1 MIATF
6 YHLLEREEGDIEV
19 AVTYDGRVWPGGGG
33 EPDDADVDIY
43 AITLDN
49 QECDVSDA
57 EYADILKA
65 CLNRLDEDMLDAAAD
80 DGDYRYDLGREWDY
94 D

>member
-6 YHLLEREEGDIEV
+6 YHLLERDDGDIEV
-19 AVTYDGRVWPGGGG
+19 AVTYDGRVWPDGRYA
-33 EPDDADVDIY
+33 PDGADVEVY
-43 AITLDN
+43 SITLDN

-65 CLNRLDEDMLDAAAD
+65 CLHRLDDDMLDAAAD
-80 DGDYRYDLGREWDY
+80 EGDYRYELRRDY
-94 D
+94 DD